1 MNTTDKF
8 LVLGSAG
15 QIGTDLIYELRKQ
28 YGNDNVISADIKDP
42 HYSLK
47 EQGPFKLIDVLDAKT
62 VHDTIVQNKITQV
75 YLLAAM
81 LSATAEQKI
90 KAAWKLNMD
99 GLFNILDIAKEL
111 KTLKVFFKPNFGL
124 KYELFG

>member
-1 MNTTDKF
+1 MSTADKF

-15 QIGTDLIYELRKQ
+15 QIGTDLVDELRKQ
-28 YGNDNVISADIKDP
+28 NGNSNVISADIKDHTNSSP
-42 HYSLK
+42 G
-47 EQGPFKLIDVLDAKT
+47 EGPYKKIDVLDAKT
-62 VHDTIVQNKITQV
+62 VYDTIVQNKITQV

-99 GLFNILDIAKEL
+99 GLFILLDIAKEL
-111 KTLKVFFKPNFGL
+111 KNIRV
-124 KYELFG
+124 